1 MIIKKMAVGNN
12 DEAFIEKD
20 FSTGV
25 NIISSDDNNKGK
37 TIVIQS
43 IMYAMG
49 NEPVFP
55 HSFDCNNYYHYVEFE
70 HDNIVY
76 RICRYNNSFV
86 LAYNS
91 VLMIFDNVSELKR
104 YWTKYIFSLPQ
115 IYKNQILKVV
125 DPVLFFQLF
134 FIGQDKKD
142 TSNIANAGLYNK
154 QDFYN
159 MLFDIC
165 NASGLSLND
174 EEIKTIK
181 SELKE
186 LKDERETLLKQYKIL
201 KSNKKAVTYLSSTS
215 DKSVFNQ
222 KLSELEAI
230 KTKITE
236 LKKTR
241 NNFATRK
248 SKWETTIKEL
258 NSLNRTIDFGELH
271 CMDCNSTNISFSTS
285 KKTGYTF
292 DISTVEMRSEIIKSI
307 QEKINS
313 YEEEIEKVSAQIT
326 DAQGE
331 MQRIMREEDISL
343 EAIVAF
349 KKEMFN
355 ANDAEQKIN
364 ELDKRISELNNQ
376 LKTSTDFG
384 NATREKQGDILKSV
398 VTKMNEVYKVIDCEG
413 TEVFSDL
420 FTKKGITYSGSEAT
434 VFHILKIYALAVVLK
449 HFYPIIIDSFRAED
463 LSTPK
468 ENIVLDL
475 FSQLPNQVIL
485 TTTLKNE
492 ELGKYNGLNG
502 INHIDY
508 SNHAPSKILSSSFLN
523 EFKSL
528 LSELSIK
535 I

>member
-271 CMDCNSTNISFSTS
+271 CMDCNSTNISFST
-285 KKTGYTF
+285 
-292 DISTVEMRSEIIKSI
+292 
-307 QEKINS
+307 
-313 YEEEIEKVSAQIT
+313 
-326 DAQGE
+326 
-331 MQRIMREEDISL
+331 
-343 EAIVAF
+343 
-349 KKEMFN
+349 
-355 ANDAEQKIN
+355 
-364 ELDKRISELNNQ
+364 
-376 LKTSTDFG
+376 
-384 NATREKQGDILKSV
+384 
-398 VTKMNEVYKVIDCEG
+398 
-413 TEVFSDL
+413 
-420 FTKKGITYSGSEAT
+420 
-434 VFHILKIYALAVVLK
+434 
-449 HFYPIIIDSFRAED
+449 
-463 LSTPK
+463 
-468 ENIVLDL
+468 
-475 FSQLPNQVIL
+475 
-485 TTTLKNE
+485 
-492 ELGKYNGLNG
+492 
-502 INHIDY
+502 
-508 SNHAPSKILSSSFLN
+508 
-523 EFKSL
+523 
-528 LSELSIK
+528 
-535 I
+535 

>member
-1 MIIKKMAVGNN
+1 
-12 DEAFIEKD
+12 
-20 FSTGV
+20 
-25 NIISSDDNNKGK
+25 
-37 TIVIQS
+37 
-43 IMYAMG
+43 
-49 NEPVFP
+49 
-55 HSFDCNNYYHYVEFE
+55 
-70 HDNIVY
+70 
-76 RICRYNNSFV
+76 
-86 LAYNS
+86 
-91 VLMIFDNVSELKR
+91 
-104 YWTKYIFSLPQ
+104 
-115 IYKNQILKVV
+115 
-125 DPVLFFQLF
+125 
-134 FIGQDKKD
+134 
-142 TSNIANAGLYNK
+142 
-154 QDFYN
+154 
-159 MLFDIC
+159 
-165 NASGLSLND
+165 
-174 EEIKTIK
+174 
-181 SELKE
+181 
-186 LKDERETLLKQYKIL
+186 
-201 KSNKKAVTYLSSTS
+201 
-215 DKSVFNQ
+215 
-222 KLSELEAI
+222 
-230 KTKITE
+230 
-236 LKKTR
+236 
-241 NNFATRK
+241 
-248 SKWETTIKEL
+248 
-258 NSLNRTIDFGELH
+258 
-271 CMDCNSTNISFSTS
+271 
-285 KKTGYTF
+285 
-292 DISTVEMRSEIIKSI
+292 MRSEIIKSI

-508 SNHAPSKILSSSFLN
+508 SNHAPSKILSS
-523 EFKSL
+523 
-528 LSELSIK
+528 
-535 I
+535 

>member
-1 MIIKKMAVGNN
+1 MIIKKMAVGNT
-12 DEAFIEKD
+12 DEAFIEKG

-43 IMYAMG
+43 IMYAIG

-55 HSFDCNNYYHYVEFE
+55 HSFEYDNYYHYVEFE
-70 HDNIVY
+70 HNNIVY
-76 RICRYNNSFV
+76 RICRYNSSFV
-86 LAYNS
+86 LAYGS

-104 YWTKYIFSLPQ
+104 YWTKYIFPFPQ
-115 IYKNQILKVV
+115 IHKNQILKVV

-134 FIGQDKKD
+134 FVGQDKKD

-159 MLFDIC
+159 MIYDIC

-186 LKDERETLLKQYKIL
+186 LKEERESILKQYKIL
-201 KSNKKAVTYLSSTS
+201 KSNKKAITYLSSTS
-215 DKSVFNQ
+215 DKSAFSR
-222 KLSELEAI
+222 KLSELETI

-236 LKKTR
+236 LKKSR

-292 DISTVEMRSEIIKSI
+292 DISTVEMRTEIIKSI
-307 QEKINS
+307 QDKINS
-313 YEEEIEKVSAQIT
+313 YDEEIEKVSAQIT

-331 MQRIMREEDISL
+331 MKRIMREEDISL
-343 EAIVAF
+343 ESIVAF
-349 KKEMFN
+349 KEEIFN

-364 ELDKRISELNNQ
+364 ELDKKISELNNQ
-376 LKTSTDFG
+376 LKVSTDFG
-384 NATREKQGDILKSV
+384 NTTKEKQEEILKSIV
-398 VTKMNEVYKVIDCEG
+398 SQMNEVYKIIDFEG
-413 TEVFSDL
+413 TEVFSDI
-420 FTKKGITYSGSEAT
+420 FTKKGVTYSGSEAT
-434 VFHILKIYALAVVLK
+434 VFHILKIYAFAAVLK

-468 ENIVLDL
+468 ENKVLNL
-475 FSQLPNQVIL
+475 FSQLQNQVIL

-492 ELGKYNGLNG
+492 ELGKYNGLSG

-508 SNHAPSKILSSSFLN
+508 SNHTPSKILSSSFLN
-523 EFKSL
+523 EFKAL